1 MGLVLRCVPCVT
13 LAFLRVARATDWVSR
28 ASLSTSL
35 SDMTDLRP
43 EVRRRRVWLHF
54 FLGRVQVHGQ
64 VLRPEV
70 RRGRIWLHFFKGRV
84 QVPLLSMLQ
93 LLCIV
98 FNWKRGRFGGV
109 FWGLVRRCEPRVTLA
124 FLRVARAS
132 LSVPLQA

>member
-1 MGLVLRCVPCVT
+1 MELVLRCVPCVT

-54 FLGRVQVHGQ
+54 FLGRVQV
-64 VLRPEV
+64 
-70 RRGRIWLHFFKGRV
+70 
-84 QVPLLSMLQ
+84 PLLSMLQ

-109 FWGLVRRCEPRVTLA
+109 GV
-124 FLRVARAS
+124 
-132 LSVPLQA
+132 QATVD

>member
-1 MGLVLRCVPCVT
+1 
-13 LAFLRVARATDWVSR
+13 
-28 ASLSTSL
+28 
-35 SDMTDLRP
+35 MTDLRP

-54 FLGRVQVHGQ
+54 VLGRVQVHGQ